1 MLFYFF
7 NTIFVTTHFVGAYI
21 NSKIILNNL
30 FNIFI
35 KNTNKYVKIAKIIN
49 KKLNNYYSFKTKNN
63 NYVNDKI
70 KNVDK

>member
-1 MLFYFF
+1 MFFYFF
-7 NTIFVTTHFVGAYI
+7 NTIFVTTHFVDAYI
-21 NSKIILNNL
+21 NYKIILNNL

>member
-1 MLFYFF
+1 MFFYFF
-7 NTIFVTTHFVGAYI
+7 NTIFVTTHFVDAYI
-21 NSKIILNNL
+21 NYKIILNNL

-63 NYVNDKI
+63 KYVNDKI